1 MVTVAQLAEQRIVVP
16 RVAGSS
22 PVSHPAAI
30 AQSVE
35 RRIGNA
41 EVVSSIL
48 IGSSALVAQ
57 LDRAFDY
64 GSKGYRFES
73 FQARA

>member
-1 MVTVAQLAEQRIVVP
+1 MSSSLAKDFMVTVAQLAEQRIVVP

-48 IGSSALVAQ
+48 IGSFEKYS
-57 LDRAFDY
+57 DY
-64 GSKGYRFES
+64 K
-73 FQARA
+73 